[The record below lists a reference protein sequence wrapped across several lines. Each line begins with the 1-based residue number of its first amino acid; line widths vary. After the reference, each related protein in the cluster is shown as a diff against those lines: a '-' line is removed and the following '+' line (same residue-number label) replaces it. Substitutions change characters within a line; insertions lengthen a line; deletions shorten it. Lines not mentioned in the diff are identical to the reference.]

1 MLSNR
6 NNNDFYSTF
15 ELSSSYNNKSIDL
28 EADKPIVVTT
38 ALPYANGEIHLGHIS
53 STYLPADIF
62 TRFLR
67 ISKKNV
73 FHVCASDDFGTPIL
87 IKAEQEKKTPKEFVE
102 YWNKRDLE
110 DFNAIGISFDKFY
123 KTSSPEN
130 QEFVQNVFHKLRNNG
145 HIYEKEVIQFYCDFD
160 NKFLPDR
167 YVIGTCPYCKA
178 NDQYSD
184 LCEKCGRVP
193 EEILDPKCG
202 ICGKSP
208 IKKYSNHYFFKL
220 SYFSDDLKEWLTT
233 NNNLQVDIKNYVLH
247 WIEEGLQDWDITRD
261 LNWGINIPLN
271 DAKGKVFYGWF
282 DNHLCYLSTFN
293 TLIKEQFGK
302 DGKDVWN
309 TSTIY
314 HFIGKDIIY
323 HHFLFLPAIRMGID
337 MEYKLPDYIPVRG
350 HLMLHNRKISKS
362 RNWYI
367 SLREFISTFNPDYL
381 RFYIAS
387 ISPSNQDDINFDWD
401 VFSSKINNELIDNI
415 GNFINRTLSFI
426 KKHYDGIV
434 PEPGIYQDEDQ
445 KGLDTIMTISSE
457 IEELFK
463 KTETDKA
470 LKTILKFSN
479 FFNQYF
485 QKKQPWSDKSSAAT
499 TLYISINAVRVLAIL
514 LLPFIP
520 NSVEKIWSQ
529 LNNNN
534 KLHEESWEGLSK
546 LKVQPGHRIGKISP
560 LFKKIERNEI
570 EKEKT
575 KLGTIN

>member
-28 EADKPIVVTT
+28 EADTPIVVTT

-67 ISKKNV
+67 ISKKKV

-208 IKKYSNHYFFKL
+208 IKKSSNHYFFKL

-415 GNFINRTLSFI
+415 GNFINRTLSFT
-426 KKHYDGIV
+426 KKHYNGIV